1 MQVAVVI
8 RLDLYCKTENVF
20 LELSLESVASEGD
33 QACHGRIIMGFA
45 EHLLTQESP
54 EVTSC

>member
-1 MQVAVVI
+1 MQVAVGI
-8 RLDLYCKTENVF
+8 RVDLYCKTGNVF

-45 EHLLTQESP
+45 EHLPTQESR